1 MDETLRRRLVGAF
14 VLLGVAFAV
23 ASALPDRADRPRGG
37 GQVVTYDLETG
48 NQIISTAP
56 VQGVTPGA
64 PPQATAPT
72 SEGAAA
78 PAAPEPAAPKLR
90 LRTSDTLASVAP
102 PVPPEPA
109 PAAAPTPG
117 GNWFVQIGSF
127 GNQANARAVVQKLRQ
142 KDWPVALEPIKGSR
156 GVLYRVRV
164 GPYTSEA
171 RGKTV
176 LASMGQEGFREAR
189 LVRE

>member
-1 MDETLRRRLVGAF
+1 MDEALRRRLVGAF

-23 ASALPDRADRPRGG
+23 ASALPDRTDRPRGR

-48 NQIISTAP
+48 NQIISTVPARS
-56 VQGVTPGA
+56 VTPGA
-64 PPQATAPT
+64 PTAAT
-72 SEGAAA
+72 SESTAT

-102 PVPPEPA
+102 PVPPDDPA
-109 PAAAPTPG
+109 PATAPTPG
-117 GNWFVQIGSF
+117 GSWFVQVGSF
-127 GNQANARAVVQKLRQ
+127 GNQDNARAVVQKLRQ
-142 KDWPVALEPIKGSR
+142 KGWPVALEPIKGSR

-164 GPYTSEA
+164 GPYASEA
-171 RGKTV
+171 RGKSV
-176 LASMGQEGFREAR
+176 LASMGKEGFREAR